1 MGFTLE
7 GNEMKELITEQDQKA
22 FRQWITD
29 WSKEFERQRNQKAYQ
44 SIEGIN
50 EMTFEE
56 IKQHH
61 LTDAQLEALLTEAH
75 KAGRAVGHG
84 RTKIITDYPNLSKH
98 YAKYAMQTIKEN
110 HDDTEIPEVQDLE

>member
-1 MGFTLE
+1 
-7 GNEMKELITEQDQKA
+7 
-22 FRQWITD
+22 
-29 WSKEFERQRNQKAYQ
+29 
-44 SIEGIN
+44 
-50 EMTFEE
+50 MTFEE

-61 LTDAQLEALLTEAH
+61 LTDAQLEALLTAAH

-110 HDDTEIPEVQDLE
+110 HTDESWLVISRIHKDVEYGNQKYQL